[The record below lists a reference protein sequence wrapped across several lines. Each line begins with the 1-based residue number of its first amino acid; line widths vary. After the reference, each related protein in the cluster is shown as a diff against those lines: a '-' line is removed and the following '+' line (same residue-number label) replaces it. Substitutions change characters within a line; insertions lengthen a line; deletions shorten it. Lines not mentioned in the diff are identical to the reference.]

1 MGEVLMFVIVELFG
15 PWERKLFIGPK
26 KKGCLWKNQTHHI
39 QQILK
44 VEHMFNKN
52 QSNDETPKFLGNES
66 NPEAQ
71 SVS

>member
-26 KKGCLWKNQTHHI
+26 KSCLWKNQTHHI

-44 VEHMFNKN
+44 VEHMFHKN